1 MADSD
6 SLICF
11 TLGMLRFL
19 GDDVASALSERGW
32 AVGDPDVVPLEWFW
46 PPTAPVGYGGLPEW
60 ASETMRKRPH
70 LFGPRHTPWT
80 APTRLTKTGMT
91 WTLEYGKAIAKSP
104 EAPRAYADEAELRA
118 DLERIE
124 CWPMPVD
131 EAKRLRAEWIV
142 AVTTAIAHDN
152 HYLAVFPTEPPV
164 RGHRQPS
171 GHRPRPSGTGRS
183 RADHPGLRARH
194 CLERAVLIS
203 LSDKAPCRTKV
214 RRPPSARPQAEAEKL
229 RGRPET
235 DVANRAVIDLSHYA
249 AVADR
254 LREAPTA
261 STSTCPP

>member
-6 SLICF
+6 DPICF

-19 GDDVASALSERGW
+19 GDDVASTLSERGW
-32 AVGDPDVVPLEWFW
+32 AVADPDVVPLEWFW
-46 PPTAPVGYGGLPEW
+46 PPTAPVGYGGLPEM

-80 APTRLTKTGMT
+80 APTRLTKTGTT

-104 EAPRAYADEAELRA
+104 DAPRAYADEAELRA

-131 EAKRLRAEWIV
+131 EAKRLRAERIV

-152 HYLAVFPTEPPV
+152 HYLAVFPTDPPA

-171 GHRPRPSGTGRS
+171 GHRPPPSGTGRS

-194 CLERAVLIS
+194 CPRASRPHLVLRQGTLPHQGPPTS
-203 LSDKAPCRTKV
+203 VGRGPGGSRKASR
-214 RRPPSARPQAEAEKL
+214 
-229 RGRPET
+229 
-235 DVANRAVIDLSHYA
+235 
-249 AVADR
+249 
-254 LREAPTA
+254 PTA
-261 STSTCPP
+261 SLR